1 MMVQEMNVKVQI
13 RIHLSNCRMYMGVRR
28 GGEAVYYYLLDVVF
42 TFQTWMVLSYRAK
55 QSMLSWKSFQGKK
68 K

>member
-1 MMVQEMNVKVQI
+1 
-13 RIHLSNCRMYMGVRR
+13 MYMGVRR